1 MFNYKSNAAVKG
13 VVITRPA
20 YSHTTHGK
28 HFYAFT
34 VSTRRLS
41 GKIDEVYVFTCERPQ
56 LAVGDRAMILG
67 ELRVSREHRGTEP
80 HCIVHIY
87 AAAIEAVEDKEDYNG
102 VALNGT
108 LVKNPVIRSTPSGR
122 TIIDICVAVT
132 RKSGIVDYVPCIAWE
147 SSVDV
152 AKRLS
157 FGSNVVIK
165 GRIQSREYIKR
176 YADDTHRVMTA
187 REVSVNHIDIILEDN
202 R

>member
-1 MFNYKSNAAVKG
+1 MLNYKSNAAIKG
-13 VVITRPA
+13 IVLTEPT
-20 YSHTTHGK
+20 YSHTTHGT
-28 HFYAFT
+28 HFYTYT
-34 VSTRRLS
+34 VGSRRLS
-41 GKIDEVYVFTCERPQ
+41 GTVDEICVISKEKPQ
-56 LAVGDRAMILG
+56 LVVGDRVMVIG
-67 ELRVSREHRGTEP
+67 ELRVNREHRSAEP

-108 LVKNPVIRSTPSGR
+108 LVKNPIVRTTPSGR
-122 TIIDICVAVT
+122 TVIDICVAVT

-147 SSVDV
+147 SSVDIT
-152 AKRLS
+152 KRLS

-187 REVSVNHIDIILEDN
+187 REVSVDHIDII
-202 R
+202 